1 LGSADA
7 VLPVSRP
14 LILDPLKGHA
24 PAATL
29 ITDSQ
34 LRGTVRQLAQLDGAF
49 VVAEDGIVAST
60 CWYLDISTEGI
71 DLPFG
76 LGTRHLA
83 AAAISRR
90 LGVIAIVVSESGVV
104 RVFCDGEIVVQ
115 AQ

>member
-1 LGSADA
+1 LGRADA
-7 VLPVSRP
+7 VLAVSRP

-24 PAATL
+24 PMATL

-34 LRGTVRQLAQLDGAF
+34 LRGTVKQLAQLDGAF
-49 VVAEDGIVAST
+49 VVADDGIVASA
-60 CWYLDISTEGI
+60 CRYLDIRAEAI

-83 AAAISRR
+83 AAAISKR
-90 LGVIAIVVSESGVV
+90 LGVIAIVVSQSGVV
-104 RVFCDGEIVVQ
+104 RVFCEGEIVVQ